1 MIQNRKLFF
10 ITLIV
15 AFLLCLAVDV
25 PALMLGFVKV
35 GTLVNGL
42 FYIGNAIFGAI
53 VYTLLFQSLK
63 KTELVK
69 KIYRFTIVI
78 AIMVFVI
85 GTIILFVNIF

>member
-1 MIQNRKLFF
+1 MEN
-10 ITLIV
+10 
-15 AFLLCLAVDV
+15 
-25 PALMLGFVKV
+25 VKIISDNS
-35 GTLVNGL
+35 LEMNVNGL